1 MAATWRLFGTL
12 PLLPPTGE
20 PTGGSPLFPIAST
33 SVDDDRAPRSF
44 RVSSPTISLSR
55 GLGCAVPFF
64 DSSTDKQ
71 ETERIRKAHPD
82 IRCPHHVGGRF

>member
-1 MAATWRLFGTL
+1 MTTLSTHLRMRRMAATWRLFGTL

-44 RVSSPTISLSR
+44 RVSSPNLSPYLGVLGAQSPFTNISITL
-55 GLGCAVPFF
+55 
-64 DSSTDKQ
+64 
-71 ETERIRKAHPD
+71 
-82 IRCPHHVGGRF
+82 